1 MARAARTTLRHAAKK
16 VAIFPGINE
25 VRRPVSHK
33 MSRYLALFILSLS
46 LCSARPQSFPLFNP
60 QNYPGSWTLT
70 TNSDSSIIAT
80 EQAVHREGEEA
91 YSRVL
96 QLTAVP
102 VEVPPANT
110 DAATEADIRQFIAG
124 YRPPPIPYTTEPVSK
139 ATGREKFTCLEFAED
154 LVKKAKESDIPAQ
167 VIGIKFEGK
176 LVGHAVA
183 GFPTAEGGTLYF
195 DSTPGAGQISHAAH
209 EARVLVGQ
217 SYSRSGGGELAGV
230 GKLPITEI
238 IPVTKLTAFALSLTY
253 KDVPSGKTN
262 LAVESENHV
271 QAAGIAYAETNTLK
285 VSDDQLAKW
294 SQAAQTYLAGQ
305 SDHQDQEMS
314 AAQKTAAQGAARALA
329 ENERLAA
336 NNDPYGQLRMGER
349 YLTGDGVKKDPA
361 LGRAYLQQAAD
372 QDSPTAILELARITG
387 E

>member
-1 MARAARTTLRHAAKK
+1 
-16 VAIFPGINE
+16 
-25 VRRPVSHK
+25 
-33 MSRYLALFILSLS
+33 
-46 LCSARPQSFPLFNP
+46 
-60 QNYPGSWTLT
+60 
-70 TNSDSSIIAT
+70 
-80 EQAVHREGEEA
+80 EGQQA

-102 VEVPPANT
+102 VEVPPVNT
-110 DAATEADIRQFIAG
+110 DAAAEADIRQFIAG
-124 YRPPPIPYTTEPVSK
+124 YRPPPIPYTSERMAK
-139 ATGREKFTCLEFAED
+139 DTGREKFTCLEFAED

-209 EARVLVGQ
+209 EARVEVGQ
-217 SYSRSGGGELAGV
+217 SYSRSGGGELAEV

-238 IPVTKLTAFALSLTY
+238 IPVTRLAAFAVSLA
-253 KDVPSGKTN
+253 DIPSGKTI

-271 QAAGIAYAETNTLK
+271 QAEGIAYAETNTLK

-294 SQAAQTYLAGQ
+294 SQAAQEYLAAQ
-305 SDHQDQEMS
+305 SDNQDKEMS
-314 AAQKTAAQGAARALA
+314 ATQKSAAQGAARALA
-329 ENERLAA
+329 ENEQLAA

-361 LGRAYLQQAAD
+361 LGRAYLKQAAD

-387 E
+387 QQL